1 MFMVGRINIEERAKQ
16 PNIVYRLHAI
26 YIKVPMSLFKKIES
40 SIQEL
45 YENTKIPKQIKQ
57 S

>member
-1 MFMVGRINIEERAKQ
+1 MVGRINIEERAKQ
-16 PNIVYRLHAI
+16 PNVVYRLHAI
-26 YIKVPMSLFKKIES
+26 YIKVPMSCFKKIES